1 MFQRLKGA
9 IDSRI
14 AEEQARQKA
23 LVGVPL
29 SRSLSSSSKTE
40 SRRDYSPKQKI
51 QKRQENGVDPQG
63 PDPSEFEK
71 AFVIDDE
78 DEKSIKEAHSEVVL
92 DQSPIMSEI
101 NITPVVEEHEPSNV
115 TISSSPSSS
124 RLPQDVRMKLRK
136 LERLETKYQELLRS
150 YRVAH
155 ARAMTIDVFEKQ
167 LREYTPL
174 STISDSDAFVE
185 YLNQLKL
192 KGDIVMDEFKRVL
205 SDRDEYKKKF
215 EESQSKLST
224 CCENLDALKNSS
236 AQSEF
241 EENLTKNTTEPT
253 LLPSPVLCSE
263 SHPNCDLKVEKG
275 TENREINEDLFSY
288 NDEISLLK
296 IEIEAKTTEIEDLKH
311 TVTRLENEILSL
323 ESSSKVK
330 ETQKRAGS
338 DLDEAKISVSND
350 QYHPKE
356 IDSQNEE
363 IKILKKDLED
373 SNLQISKLK
382 ADLNIKKLES
392 EGKLSVI
399 EEKLA
404 IQEKNLDTAF
414 KESLAASHED
424 EDRCENFVKQIKVLE
439 RARDRNLKL
448 LESVIN
454 DFSDLINAQ
463 ETRENK
469 VQESPKLITDNK
481 ESNSTVPH
489 VGPGRK
495 KWKKK
500 RKGNFAPLS
509 LSSSSE
515 ITSEVPPKTPIFID
529 LLAKLGRIESEMR
542 NQSCELA
549 ELEPNSQVEGD
560 NQEKIEK
567 KQGYLSSIS
576 LEQIEKLSEENRK
589 LKVKIIDLEKDIE
602 RLNLDVEDTHKLQA
616 NLKDLAIKFDE
627 LKLRSATVEIDL
639 GAAQQL
645 AVSRYKDLTDLREL
659 LQKIQPELSKLRAEN
674 LDMKNTK
681 EELISLTS
689 ELKRSEAREKDLA
702 TDVIGFRKQISDFQS
717 EIRILHE
724 KLKFENNARVRAED
738 QQSIAQ
744 RDLRKSEA
752 EKIQYAAASEK
763 SASNLSKLEEE
774 TNNLRSQLRDL
785 CERVSSLNNENKRL
799 EEEVELRGSQY
810 ENAQALLTSM
820 RDQVSEMAMQL
831 KEAEAQ
837 SDSLSEEL
845 SEVQRLLSERMREGE
860 TMRRLL
866 ADVDNRSDLKIR
878 ELQEKMEAAVKERDI
893 AEDKASTI
901 GRRRAKEFDEIKNRL
916 FELEKDLQKALED
929 NLRLERAET
938 EWKQKFDDLKVSSDN
953 LAKETEDIRV
963 AMNQLRNALDGS
975 EKAVKLAKQQKLD
988 LKNILD
994 ESNNRQ
1000 DRLQKEYNT
1009 LHLKVAKLSEGN
1021 DRSGIDSKSLKA
1033 SKPDNVVDHVYL
1045 KTIMLQFLEQK
1056 DRSIQEFL
1064 VKTVLKQLLKF
1075 DSKEQ
1080 ERWIAAIST
1089 S

>member
-23 LVGVPL
+23 LANVPL
-29 SRSLSSSSKTE
+29 SRSLSSSSRTE
-40 SRRDYSPKQKI
+40 TRRDYSPKQKSE
-51 QKRQENGVDPQG
+51 KRQENGTDPQG

-78 DEKSIKEAHSEVVL
+78 DEKFIKEAHSEAML

-101 NITPVVEEHEPSNV
+101 TITPAVEDREASNITTS
-115 TISSSPSSS
+115 TSPAPQ
-124 RLPQDVRMKLRK
+124 RLPQDVRVKLRK

-155 ARAMTIDVFEKQ
+155 ARAMSIEVFEKQ

-174 STISDSDAFVE
+174 STISDPDAFVE

-192 KGDIVMDEFKRVL
+192 KSDIVMDEFKRVS

-215 EESQSKLST
+215 EESQSKLSI
-224 CCENLDALKNSS
+224 CCENLNALKNSS

-241 EENLTKNTTEPT
+241 GENSTKNTTVST
-253 LLPSPVLCSE
+253 LSSSPVLYPE
-263 SHPNCDLKVEKG
+263 SQPYSDPKVEIG
-275 TENREINEDLFSY
+275 TENSNNNEELFSY
-288 NDEISLLK
+288 DDELPQLK
-296 IEIEAKTTEIEDLKH
+296 IEIKSKTTEIEDLKS
-311 TVTRLENEILSL
+311 TVSRLENEILSL
-323 ESSSKVK
+323 ESSSKVN
-330 ETQKRAGS
+330 ETQNKAVS
-338 DLDEAKISVSND
+338 DLVEAKKSVSDD
-350 QYHPKE
+350 QQDSKK
-356 IDSQNEE
+356 IDSQKEE
-363 IKILKKDLED
+363 TQILKKDLED

-382 ADLNIKKLES
+382 AELEIKKLEY
-392 EGKLSVI
+392 EGKLTVI

-404 IQEKNLDTAF
+404 NQEKNLDTAL
-414 KESLAASHED
+414 KQSIAASHEG
-424 EDRCENFVKQIKVLE
+424 EARCENLIKQNKILE
-439 RARDRNLKL
+439 QAREGNLKL
-448 LESVIN
+448 IESLVD

-463 ETRENK
+463 QTQENEF
-469 VQESPKLITDNK
+469 QESSRLIIDNK
-481 ESNSTVPH
+481 ESNSTIPH
-489 VGPGRK
+489 AGSSRK
-495 KWKKK
+495 KGKKK
-500 RKGNFAPLS
+500 KKGNLAPLS
-509 LSSSSE
+509 LNSSNK
-515 ITSEVPPKTPIFID
+515 ITSEISPKTPVFID
-529 LLAKLGRIESEMR
+529 LRARLSRIESEMR
-542 NQSCELA
+542 IQSSELA
-549 ELEPNSQVEGD
+549 ELKQSSLEEGD
-560 NQEKIEK
+560 YKEEIKK
-567 KQGYLSSIS
+567 KQGYLSSMS
-576 LEQIEKLSEENRK
+576 QEQIEKLSEENRK
-589 LKVKIIDLEKDIE
+589 LREKIKNLEKDIE
-602 RLNLDVEDTHKLQA
+602 RLNLDFEDSQKLQD
-616 NLKDLAIKFDE
+616 NLKDLATKFDD
-627 LKLRSATVEIDL
+627 LKLSSATLEIDL

-659 LQKIQPELSKLRAEN
+659 LQKIQPELAKLRAESV
-674 LDMKNTK
+674 DMKNTK
-681 EELISLTS
+681 EEIVSLTS
-689 ELKRSEAREKDLA
+689 ELKRSEAREKDLR
-702 TDVIGFRKQISDFQS
+702 TDIVSFRKQIADFQS

-763 SASNLSKLEEE
+763 SSSNLSKLQEE
-774 TNNLRSQLRDL
+774 TNNLRSQVRDL
-785 CERVSSLNNENKRL
+785 TERVSSLNNENKRL
-799 EEEVELRGSQY
+799 VEEVELRGSQY

-866 ADVDNRSDLKIR
+866 ADFDNSSDLKIR
-878 ELQEKMEAAVKERDI
+878 ELQEKMEAAIKERDL
-893 AEDKASTI
+893 AKDKASTI
-901 GRRRAKEFDEIKNRL
+901 GRRKAKEFDEIKNRL
-916 FELEKDLQKALED
+916 CELEKDFQKALED

-938 EWKQKFDDLKVSSDN
+938 EWKQKFNDLKVSSDN
-953 LAKETEDIRV
+953 LAKEAEDIRV

-975 EKAVKLAKQQKLD
+975 EKAVKLAEKQKLD
-988 LKNILD
+988 LKRVLD

-1000 DRLQKEYNT
+1000 DKLQKEYKT
-1009 LHLKVAKLSEGN
+1009 LHLKVTKLSEAS
-1021 DRSGIDSKSLKA
+1021 DRSGIESKTFKVP
-1033 SKPDNVVDHVYL
+1033 KPDNVVDHVYL

-1056 DRSIQEFL
+1056 DRSVQEFL

-1075 DSKEQ
+1075 DSKDQ

-1089 S
+1089 